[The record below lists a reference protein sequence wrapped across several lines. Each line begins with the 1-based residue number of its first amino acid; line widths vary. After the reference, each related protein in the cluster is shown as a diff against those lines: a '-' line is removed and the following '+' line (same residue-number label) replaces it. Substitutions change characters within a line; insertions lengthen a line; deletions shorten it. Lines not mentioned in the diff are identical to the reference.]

1 MVRRPVAMSEARE
14 EASPSFSRYSPILD
28 SRKVEYQAITPTTMS
43 VPMRVTIAVT
53 GLMSQSCTAPRVAII
68 MALTNSGNEK

>member
-43 VPMRVTIAVT
+43 VPIRVTTAVT

-68 MALTNSGNEK
+68 MALTNSGSEK

>member
-28 SRKVEYQAITPTTMS
+28 SRKDEYQAITPTTMS

-68 MALTNSGNEK
+68 MALTNSGSEK

>member
-1 MVRRPVAMSEARE
+1 MVRRPVAISEARE
-14 EASPSFSRYSPILD
+14 EASPSFSRYSPIFD

-43 VPMRVTIAVT
+43 VPMRVTPAVT

>member
-28 SRKVEYQAITPTTMS
+28 SRKVEYQAMTPTTMS
-43 VPMRVTIAVT
+43 VPIRVTTAVT
-53 GLMSQSCTAPRVAII
+53 GLMSQSCTAPRVAMI